1 VPNPARLACTTS
13 LPLVSHGAISRAT
26 GELGHRFPPVVPP
39 PPPPYLALQSAR
51 RMVSPI
57 EPTEADPAPQV

>member
-1 VPNPARLACTTS
+1 MPNPARLACTTS

-39 PPPPYLALQSAR
+39 PP
-51 RMVSPI
+51 SPL
-57 EPTEADPAPQV
+57 PSSTERQAHGQPDRADGS